1 MPNLPTLLAA
11 TFILAQITPDGR
23 ESAPKA
29 APVEARA
36 EEPVRYQPAIA
47 PFISASVATY
57 PDARKRF
64 EDGLP
69 RKTYLFV
76 TVRLGGGG
84 GPPGMAKIRVSSIDD
99 GKGLIYGRALE
110 DVKGR
115 FGIRQDDD
123 VTVHEADLIDWKI
136 THPDGS
142 AEGDA
147 VGKYIA
153 SLGPDANPSG
163 LLLDQRDKDLNS
175 IEGSKTV
182 DAALNQT
189 FLELFGDKSLRVQS
203 EPSVAAPAV
212 WEWHS
217 LATKYFGTSPTALAG
232 ELGARAEAIKAT
244 RKVAVEKEDIDGRD
258 LVTATA
264 FVVLRKGDVVF
275 EVTQDLQFYYNAKKV
290 LERVDWG
297 LREGRWIV
305 MGAKAK

>member
-1 MPNLPTLLAA
+1 MLNLPAFLAVS
-11 TFILAQITPDGR
+11 FIFAQITPDGR

-29 APVEARA
+29 APVEARV

-47 PFISASVATY
+47 PFISASVASY

-64 EDGLP
+64 QDGLP

-76 TVRLGGGG
+76 SVRLGGGG
-84 GPPGMAKIRVSSIDD
+84 GPPGMATIRVSSIDD
-99 GKGLIYGRALE
+99 RKGLIYGRALE

-123 VTVHEADLIDWKI
+123 VTVHEADVIDWKI

-153 SLGPDANPSG
+153 ALGPDANPSG
-163 LLLDQRDKDLNS
+163 LLLDQRDKDLNA

-189 FLELFGDKSLRVQS
+189 FLDLFGDKNLRVQL

-212 WEWHS
+212 REWRS
-217 LATKYFGTSPTALAG
+217 LATKYFGTSPTALVA

-244 RKVAVEKEDIDGRD
+244 RKVAVEKGDIDGRD
-258 LVTATA
+258 LVTVTA

-275 EVTQDLQFYYNAKKV
+275 EVTQDLQFFYSARKE

-297 LREGRWIV
+297 LRVGRWI
-305 MGAKAK
+305 MMAPKAK